1 MLKPITFLSI
11 FMIAIF
17 TVSCKNDTQEPKN
30 VDADKATTQI
40 APTTP
45 VKRAAKK
52 NLTEEEIAELKSV
65 MVRVMTEAQ
74 LKKFASYLVT
84 AELTDQLTSG
94 GPFTVFGPSNAALE
108 SLTSEKALFYSN
120 IENRVKLEEMLK
132 SYIVTEKINKESLLQ
147 AIDKSGKAKLKTLA
161 GTTLTATKSGE
172 GIVISDGKSG
182 KATVISGG
190 VEASNGVVYIVDG
203 LLNSN

>member
-1 MLKPITFLSI
+1 
-11 FMIAIF
+11 MIAIL
-17 TVSCKNDTQEPKN
+17 TVSCKNDTEEHKN
-30 VDADKATTQI
+30 VDAEKATTQI
-40 APTTP
+40 APATP

-52 NLTEEEIAELKSV
+52 DLTPEDIAELKSV
-65 MVRVMTEAQ
+65 MVRVMTEAK

-84 AELTDQLTSG
+84 AELTDQLTG
-94 GPFTVFGPSNAALE
+94 AGPFTVFGPTNAALE
-108 SLTSEKALFYSN
+108 SMAAEKTLFYSN
-120 IENRVKLEEMLK
+120 PENKAKLEEMLK